1 MIKKGLLTLGLLSA
15 FMALPAQEKALMNTS
30 KSKYAQLTN
39 VDLSAVKWTNGFLGD
54 RFRVCKD
61 TMLICM

>member
-39 VDLSAVKWTNGFLGD
+39 VDLSAVKWTNGFFG
-54 RFRVCKD
+54 
-61 TMLICM
+61 